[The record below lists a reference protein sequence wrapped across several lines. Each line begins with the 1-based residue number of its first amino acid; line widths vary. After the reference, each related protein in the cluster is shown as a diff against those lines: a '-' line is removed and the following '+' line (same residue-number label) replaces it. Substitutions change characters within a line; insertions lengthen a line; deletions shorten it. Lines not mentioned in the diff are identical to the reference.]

1 MAKGKAPES
10 AEFKKAYESFCALS
24 EEEQVLFRSKVFSKV
39 CSGLTNDLKS
49 EVKADRKA
57 LLDKIEQGKKIADQL
72 KSVSSLSTET
82 LKSIIAEREK
92 AAK

>member
-1 MAKGKAPES
+1 M
-10 AEFKKAYESFCALS
+10 
-24 EEEQVLFRSKVFSKV
+24 FRSKVFSKV

>member
-1 MAKGKAPES
+1 MPKGKAPES
-10 AEFKKAYESFCALS
+10 AEFKNVYEGFCSLS
-24 EEEQVLFRSKVFSKV
+24 EEEQIMFRSKVFSKV

-57 LLDKIEQGKKIADQL
+57 LLDKIEQVKKIANQL

>member
-1 MAKGKAPES
+1 MPKGKAPES
-10 AEFKKAYESFCALS
+10 AEFKNVYEGFCSLS
-24 EEEQVLFRSKVFSKV
+24 EEEQIMFRSKVFSKV